1 MVRAPPRPPPWRVA
15 RDYFRNHPLNK
26 KWIRVAALAGI
37 ILFCRFGLEQSITR
51 TILVAFAFRF
61 LIQKDTTNPGHHHR
75 DGRRRDRR
83 TPATPEFE
91 LLERERLELT
101 ESSALTREQRAER
114 VVNYDERSY
123 GFVRLAED
131 AIRAAE
137 ARNSLR
143 LARLHDDDDD
153 DDANAERRRPML
165 ERLHLAAT
173 EHALSSQTPTGNPF
187 VAALVSEVRSSRA
200 FAVALREFIREEVCP
215 ALGVKR
221 VAYQRKPTFRVHL
234 AGAPAQGMPHA
245 DGLRPHNRQPN
256 EVNVWVPLTRVGAWG
271 GGGGG
276 GDGGDGG
283 KNHPSTNSLVC
294 ESEPGARDFHPL
306 VASPG
311 QFVKFYGCACWHFT
325 TRNDTDVTRVSFD
338 VRVVPFRLHDDDR
351 PGPSKAGKGR
361 GGKPLRLGEHY
372 VDSDA
377 PLDY

>member
-83 TPATPEFE
+83 PPATPEFE

-245 DGLRPHNRQPN
+245 DGLHPHNRQPN
-256 EVNVWVPLTRVGAWG
+256 EVNMWVPLTRVGAWCRCETQTG
-271 GGGGG
+271 RETERGQALEHSSAEALRSYEAPREPRGATGRGLPTAELPPHG
-276 GDGGDGG
+276 CDGATG
-283 KNHPSTNSLVC
+283 
-294 ESEPGARDFHPL
+294 R
-306 VASPG
+306 
-311 QFVKFYGCACWHFT
+311 
-325 TRNDTDVTRVSFD
+325 
-338 VRVVPFRLHDDDR
+338 VRV
-351 PGPSKAGKGR
+351 
-361 GGKPLRLGEHY
+361 
-372 VDSDA
+372 
-377 PLDY
+377 